1 MNDLKDL
8 LERALADGH
17 GPRDAHADAAGDLA
31 RGKRM
36 LRGRTRHR
44 VLASSAAAVVAAAI
58 AVPVALHGSPAQ
70 GTAGGTTAKSTGPA
84 IARPATTAPATTAP
98 ASGTASAPAQV
109 KLVAY
114 TGAQPRGY
122 LVKQIPAG
130 WVIQGSDNYN
140 LVIAPAG
147 DRDKNPDS
155 FLGKLLVTQ
164 EEFDPAGAASQ
175 GWVATTAGGH
185 PAYYNDG
192 TSDGMAQTA
201 GLVIRQASG
210 QWLLVQAPVSLR
222 WSQRAITQF
231 ALSVTITGTATPGKG

>member
-17 GPRDAHADAAGDLA
+17 GPARPAQADVAGDLA
-31 RGKRM
+31 RGQRL
-36 LRGRTRHR
+36 LRRRTRHR
-44 VLASSAAAVVAAAI
+44 VLASSAAVAVVAAAVV
-58 AVPVALHGSPAQ
+58 VPVALHGSGGPP
-70 GTAGGTTAKSTGPA
+70 GGTT
-84 IARPATTAPATTAP
+84 
-98 ASGTASAPAQV
+98 SAPVQV

-114 TGAQPRGY
+114 AGAQPPGY
-122 LVKQIPAG
+122 LVKQIPAD

-140 LVIAPAG
+140 LVIAPVG

-164 EEFDPAGAASQ
+164 EEFDPAGAASE

-185 PAYYNDG
+185 AAYYNDG
-192 TSDGMAQTA
+192 TSDGMAHTA

-210 QWLLVQAPVSLR
+210 QWLLVQAPVSLG
-222 WSQRAITQF
+222 WSQAAITQF
-231 ALSVTITGTATPGKG
+231 ALSVTITATATPGQG